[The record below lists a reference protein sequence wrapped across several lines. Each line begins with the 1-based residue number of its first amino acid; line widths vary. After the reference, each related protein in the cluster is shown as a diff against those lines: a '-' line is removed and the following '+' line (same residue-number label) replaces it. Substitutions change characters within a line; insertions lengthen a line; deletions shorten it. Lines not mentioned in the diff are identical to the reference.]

1 MQPLTEN
8 QLSQYK
14 QQGYVILG
22 QVLDATHLAGL
33 RDEEA
38 RVREFE
44 PYEPNT
50 TIFRSQ
56 LARYSAV
63 IRDIIAAES
72 LVGVAR
78 QLIAPTVCH
87 WYNQFVTK
95 MPDGNRGKSD
105 FPWHQDN
112 GYVSIEP
119 ATNLTIWIALDDV
132 DERNG
137 CVWVLPESHRQGLL
151 DHRSAGKDS
160 WHLTVSVVGDGVP
173 AKLKAGEAV
182 AFTGLTLH
190 RSKLNHTDRPRRAFF
205 IEYADPNGGY
215 RRPPDTKT
223 TPIIEVPDTWL
234 VAGQMDW
241 PKKR

>member
-22 QVLDATHLAGL
+22 QVLDASDLAGL

-63 IRDIIAAES
+63 IRD
-72 LVGVAR
+72 V
-78 QLIAPTVCH
+78 
-87 WYNQFVTK
+87 
-95 MPDGNRGKSD
+95 
-105 FPWHQDN
+105 
-112 GYVSIEP
+112 
-119 ATNLTIWIALDDV
+119 
-132 DERNG
+132 
-137 CVWVLPESHRQGLL
+137 
-151 DHRSAGKDS
+151 
-160 WHLTVSVVGDGVP
+160 
-173 AKLKAGEAV
+173 
-182 AFTGLTLH
+182 
-190 RSKLNHTDRPRRAFF
+190 